1 MTEHEKN
8 FTPRTYA
15 IIHEQALCENFALLQ
30 KQAEGARVCCVVK
43 ADAYGHGT
51 ERVVRALRRAGAD
64 YFAVSCVEEAAAV
77 RAALDGAR
85 EIPILI
91 LGYTRPCH
99 IPYLVRENITQA
111 LLGKEYAEAVL
122 PMVPRGKRLRVHI
135 AVDTGMNR
143 IGYAPDETEAMQSL
157 FEREQLSVDG
167 IFSHFYASD
176 EPQSAAT
183 AQQYRLFCACVQAV
197 QNAAGRKLLVHIAN
211 SAAISNFPAMH
222 CDMVRAGISLYGI
235 KPSALTAVD
244 GLQPVMTLMTML
256 SHIHTAKAGEVV
268 GYGAGY
274 TVPHAMRIGTLPIGY
289 ADGYL
294 RAYAGG
300 HVLIRGKAAP
310 LLGRICMDQ
319 CMVDLSEIPDAA
331 VGDAVELFGQGAL
344 TADTLAARAGTIPY
358 EVLCLLSKRVVRLS
372 EEEARAIAQER

>member
-1 MTEHEKN
+1 MTEYEKN

-15 IIHEQALCENFALLQ
+15 IIHERALCENFALLQ

-157 FEREQLSVDG
+157 FAKEQLSVDG
-167 IFSHFYASD
+167 IFSHFYA
-176 EPQSAAT
+176 
-183 AQQYRLFCACVQAV
+183 
-197 QNAAGRKLLVHIAN
+197 
-211 SAAISNFPAMH
+211 
-222 CDMVRAGISLYGI
+222 
-235 KPSALTAVD
+235 
-244 GLQPVMTLMTML
+244 
-256 SHIHTAKAGEVV
+256 
-268 GYGAGY
+268 
-274 TVPHAMRIGTLPIGY
+274 
-289 ADGYL
+289 
-294 RAYAGG
+294 
-300 HVLIRGKAAP
+300 
-310 LLGRICMDQ
+310 
-319 CMVDLSEIPDAA
+319 
-331 VGDAVELFGQGAL
+331 
-344 TADTLAARAGTIPY
+344 
-358 EVLCLLSKRVVRLS
+358 
-372 EEEARAIAQER
+372 